1 MDKAEK
7 IQNLLV
13 TLLAVIVTMFLVA
26 LLMFD
31 KLNKNIVVL
40 KEKTEQI
47 QSTVEEY
54 NIVFSMQQDTVDYN
68 MGL

>member
-13 TLLAVIVTMFLVA
+13 TLLAVIGAMFLVA

-54 NIVFSMQQDTVDYN
+54 NIVFSMQQDTIDYN

>member
-1 MDKAEK
+1 MDKTEK

-13 TLLAVIVTMFLVA
+13 TLLAVIGAMFLIT

-31 KLNKNIVVL
+31 TLNKNIVVL

-47 QSTVEEY
+47 QSSVEEY
-54 NIVFSMQQDTVDYN
+54 NIVFSMQQDTIDYN

>member
-1 MDKAEK
+1 MDKTEK

-31 KLNKNIVVL
+31 TLNKNIAVL

-54 NIVFSMQQDTVDYN
+54 NIVFSMQQDTIDYN

>member
-1 MDKAEK
+1 MDKTEK

-31 KLNKNIVVL
+31 TLNKNIVVL

-47 QSTVEEY
+47 QSSVEEY
-54 NIVFSMQQDTVDYN
+54 NIVFSMQQDTIDYN

>member
-1 MDKAEK
+1 MDKTEK

-31 KLNKNIVVL
+31 TLNKNIAVL
-40 KEKTEQI
+40 KEKTERI

>member
-13 TLLAVIVTMFLVA
+13 TLLAVIGAMFLIT

-54 NIVFSMQQDTVDYN
+54 NIVFSMQQDTIDYN